1 MLRSLED
8 LKQYGIHA
16 TDGDVGHVKDFY
28 FDDIGWAI
36 RYLVVDTSEWLPGRK
51 VLISPFS
58 VGKPNW
64 GNKTLPVRITQEQV
78 KKSPN
83 IDTNKP
89 VSRQHEDEFLG
100 YYGYPYYWG
109 GAGLWGAGM
118 YPGEVL
124 AGPRSADSPAFEKS
138 EAGMRKDVRSKAE
151 KQHDKDDSHLRGCKE
166 VIGYHILASDG
177 EIGHVS
183 EMLVDEKTWAIRY
196 LIVDT
201 SNWWMGHKVLIAPL
215 WIDQV
220 LWPDHRVTVNLT
232 RKQIQDATPYDATVK
247 FDRVQESAI
256 YQHYGRV
263 GYWENEHINPE
274 YEAYD

>member
-28 FDDIGWAI
+28 FDDVGWVI
-36 RYLVVDTSEWLPGRK
+36 RYLVVDTSAWLPGRK

-64 GNKTLPVRITQEQV
+64 GDKTLPVQITQEQV
-78 KKSPN
+78 RKSPN
-83 IDTNKP
+83 IDMDKP

-118 YPGEVL
+118 YPGEIL
-124 AGPRSADSPAFEKS
+124 ATPTSPDTPAFENS
-138 EAGMRKDVRSKAE
+138 DPVTRNDTRSKAE
-151 KQHDKDDSHLRGCKE
+151 QHHDKGDSHLRGSTE
-166 VIGYHILASDG
+166 VIGYHIMASDG

-220 LWPDHRVTVNLT
+220 LWPDQRVTVNLT
-232 RKQIQDATPYDATVK
+232 RKQIQDATPYDASVK
-247 FDRVQESAI
+247 FDREQESAI
-256 YQHYGRV
+256 YQHYGRT
-263 GYWENEHINPE
+263 GYWENEHSNPA